1 MGTIKVYSPEYGLDG
16 MCCLAARESTGY
28 AEGYTIKNN
37 QTAVDILNVT
47 FTPSVKI
54 NQYIYMIACDRD
66 MKVLGLFIVASGE
79 PKHTRYSLRNI
90 ILSALLCKAHNII
103 IARNDPEGEWKFTKD
118 ELADY
123 HKLKDTVRSVDIK
136 VTDYL
141 ILSENEYLS
150 VEEQKRQSK

>member
-1 MGTIKVYSPEYGLDG
+1 MGTVKVYSLEYGLDG
-16 MCCLAARESTGY
+16 MCCLAAREGTGY
-28 AEGYTIKNN
+28 AKGYTIENN

-47 FTPSVKI
+47 FTSSVKI

-79 PKHTRYSLRNI
+79 PKHTKCSIKNI
-90 ILSALLCKAHNII
+90 ILSAMLCRAVNII

-150 VEEQKRQSK
+150 VEEQKKQSK

>member
-1 MGTIKVYSPEYGLDG
+1 MGTVKVYSLEYGLDG
-16 MCCLAARESTGY
+16 MCCLAAREGTGY
-28 AEGYTIKNN
+28 AEGYTIKSN

-47 FTPSVKI
+47 FIPSVKI
-54 NQYIYMIACDRD
+54 NQYIYMIACDKD
-66 MKVLGLFIVASGE
+66 MKVLGLFIMASGE
-79 PKHTRYSLRNI
+79 PKYTKYSIKNI
-90 ILSALLCKAHNII
+90 ILSAMLCRAVNII
-103 IARNDPEGEWKFTKD
+103 IARNDPEREWKFTKD